1 LDEGVAKSE
10 VAARLRSGERPPRL
24 PEAQC
29 PKAVARLLEQ
39 CLDAAPARRP
49 RMEDVAE
56 SLKELYLRARDR
68 RDYASGWD
76 KAVAEMREAR
86 AEVAFGI
93 RRVLERADA
102 IKR

>member
-1 LDEGVAKSE
+1 
-10 VAARLRSGERPPRL
+10 
-24 PEAQC
+24 
-29 PKAVARLLEQ
+29 
-39 CLDAAPARRP
+39 
-49 RMEDVAE
+49 VAE